1 MKCNVLVVY
10 YSQSGQLN
18 EIVDQTTY
26 DLVQNQD
33 INLTKYKIEMEEEFP
48 FPWDFYSF
56 FNAFPDSFLQKEK
69 KIKPIPTEI
78 LNQKYDLILLYY
90 QVWFLS
96 PSIPI
101 NSFLKDKQ
109 AQQILENSKIITI
122 SGSRN
127 MWFLAQEKIK
137 TILKERQS
145 KLVGN
150 IALVDHAPNLVSA
163 MTIVNW
169 MFSGVKKRMFNLLPL
184 PGNSEKTIQESRRF
198 GKIILNSIQNNNYSN
213 LQENLIQSGAVEV
226 KPFLVSVDTKGNR
239 MFKVWS
245 KIIDSKQGKQREK
258 YLKFFYYYLILA
270 IWIISPLV
278 NLLYI
283 IFYPFNYFKYKKQVK
298 YFQGIE

>member
-1 MKCNVLVVY
+1 MKPNILVVY
-10 YSQSGQLN
+10 YSQSGQLK
-18 EIVDQTTY
+18 EIVNQTTY
-26 DLVQNQD
+26 DLNKSQD
-33 INLTKYKIEMEEEFP
+33 ISLTTYNIKMEEKFP

-56 FNAFPDSFLQKEK
+56 FNAFPDSFLQKKK
-69 KIKPIPTEI
+69 KIKPIPSEI

-101 NSFLKDKQ
+101 NSFLRDSQSQKL
-109 AQQILENSKIITI
+109 LEHTKIITI

-137 TILKERQS
+137 VILKEQKA

-150 IALVDHAPNLVSA
+150 IALVDHTPNLISA

-184 PGNSEKTIQESRRF
+184 PGINEKTIQESRRF
-198 GKIILNSIQNNNYSN
+198 GKIILNSIQNNNYSD
-213 LQENLIQSGAVEV
+213 LQEKLVLAGAVEV
-226 KPFLVSVDTKGNR
+226 KPFLVSVDKKGNR

-245 KIIDSKQGKQREK
+245 KMIDSKQGKQREK
-258 YLKFFYYYLILA
+258 FLKLFYYYLIVA
-270 IWIISPLV
+270 IWILSPIV

-298 YFQGIE
+298 YYQGIK

>member
-137 TILKERQS
+137 TILKERQA

-150 IALVDHAPNLVSA
+150 IALVDHTPNLVSA

-184 PGNSEKTIQESRRF
+184 PGISEKTIQESRRF

-283 IFYPFNYFKYKKQVK
+283 IFYPFNYFKYKKQIK

>member
-1 MKCNVLVVY
+1 MKSNVLVVY
-10 YSQSGQLN
+10 YSQSGQLK

-26 DLVQNQD
+26 DLIHYQEIKVS
-33 INLTKYKIEMEEEFP
+33 TYKIEMEEEFP
-48 FPWDFYSF
+48 FPWNFYSF
-56 FNAFPDSFLQKEK
+56 FNAFPESFLQKQK
-69 KIKPIPTEI
+69 RIKPIPTEI

-101 NSFLKDKQ
+101 NSFLKDHQ
-109 AQQILENSKIITI
+109 TQQILENTKVITI

-137 TILKERQS
+137 DLLK
-145 KLVGN
+145 KNNATLTGN
-150 IALVDHAPNLVSA
+150 IALVDHSPNLISA

-184 PGNSEKTIQESRRF
+184 PGISQKTIEESRRF
-198 GKIILNSIQNNNYSN
+198 GKIILTSIQNNNYSN
-213 LQENLIQSGAVEV
+213 LQEKLVQSGAVTV
-226 KPFLVSVDTKGNR
+226 KPFLISVDKKGNR
-239 MFKVWS
+239 MFKIWS
-245 KIIDSKQGKQREK
+245 KIIETKEGKQREK

-270 IWIISPLV
+270 IWILSPIV

>member
-1 MKCNVLVVY
+1 MKSNVLVVY
-10 YSQSGQLN
+10 YSQSGQLK

-26 DLVQNQD
+26 DLIHHQEIKVS
-33 INLTKYKIEMEEEFP
+33 TYKIEMEEEFP

-56 FNAFPDSFLQKEK
+56 FNAFPDSFLQKQK
-69 KIKPIPTEI
+69 RIKPIPTEI

-101 NSFLKDKQ
+101 NSFLKDYQ
-109 AQQILENSKIITI
+109 TQQVLENTKVITI

-137 TILKERQS
+137 VLLKKNNAILT
-145 KLVGN
+145 GN
-150 IALVDHAPNLVSA
+150 IALVDHSPNLISA

-184 PGNSEKTIQESRRF
+184 PGISQKTIEESRRF
-198 GKIILNSIQNNNYSN
+198 GKIILTSIQNNNYSN
-213 LQENLIQSGAVEV
+213 LQEKLVQSGAVTV
-226 KPFLVSVDTKGNR
+226 KPFLISVDKKGNR
-239 MFKVWS
+239 MFKIWS
-245 KIIDSKQGKQREK
+245 KIIETKEGKQREK

-270 IWIISPLV
+270 IWILSPIV